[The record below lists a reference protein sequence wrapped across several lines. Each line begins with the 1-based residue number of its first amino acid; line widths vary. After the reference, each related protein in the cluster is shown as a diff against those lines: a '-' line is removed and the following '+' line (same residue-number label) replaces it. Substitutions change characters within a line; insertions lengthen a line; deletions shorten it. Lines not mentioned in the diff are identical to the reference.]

1 RGERRMDKA
10 RDRNIVETGERNVLR
25 YANARLGEREQAA
38 DRHGVVGREDG
49 IGPCAPRGER
59 LSRAIA
65 RLLAEI
71 AVDHHRTAGAE
82 PGAIAAQ
89 ALLRLEVVSRA
100 ADVRDAAVA
109 ARCQMTGHGA
119 RAAEVID
126 QVCRPRTARD
136 ARIHQYR
143 REPGRQRLPEA
154 PAPDMR

>member
-1 RGERRMDKA
+1 MDEA
-10 RDRNIVETGERNVLR
+10 RDRNIVEAGERDILR
-25 YANARLGEREQAA
+25 HTHARLGERKQAA
-38 DRHGVVGREDG
+38 DRHGVVGREHG
-49 IGPCAPRGER
+49 IRPPALRGER
-59 LSRAIA
+59 LASAIA

-71 AVDHHRTAGAE
+71 PVNQHRTAGAE
-82 PGAIAAQ
+82 PGAIATQ

-109 ARCQMTGHGA
+109 ARCEMTGHGA

>member
-1 RGERRMDKA
+1 RSERRMDEA

-38 DRHGVVGREDG
+38 DRHGVVGREHG
-49 IGPCAPRGER
+49 IRPRAPRGER

-65 RLLAEI
+65 RLLAE
-71 AVDHHRTAGAE
+71 VPVEHHRTAGAE

-109 ARCQMTGHGA
+109 IRCEMPGHGA

-126 QVCRPRTARD
+126 RVGRPGT
-136 ARIHQYR
+136 
-143 REPGRQRLPEA
+143 
-154 PAPDMR
+154 